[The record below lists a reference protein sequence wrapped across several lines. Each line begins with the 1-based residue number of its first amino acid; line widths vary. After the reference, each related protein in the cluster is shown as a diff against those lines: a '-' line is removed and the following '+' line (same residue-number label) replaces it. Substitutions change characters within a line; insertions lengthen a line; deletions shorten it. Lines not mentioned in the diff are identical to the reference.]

1 MFRFFSEKHWFIWSW
16 LGSFIILS
24 SLWVQVEIDV
34 KINEWFG
41 VFYDMIQ
48 KALAE
53 PNAVSI
59 EEYFASLF
67 SFITLAGMYIA
78 VYVAIS
84 FFTAHFLFRWRT
96 AMVEWY
102 HSVYDKARKIEGAS
116 QRVQEDTIK
125 FTRIMEGLGTS
136 LIESIMILI
145 QFIPILFGLSIGIPI
160 FFFGDWEYGL
170 IVGALIWTIGGTV
183 FLIVLGLILR
193 QVGVEYDLQK
203 QEAAYRKI
211 LVIAEDDG
219 SVRPKKIDEL
229 FDDVRKIHFLSY
241 IRYLYFNIGRIAYL
255 QANVLS
261 AYVFLAPAIV
271 AGAVTLGV
279 MQQIIRAFG
288 RVEGSMQYL
297 LKAWPT
303 IIELASVYKRLREFE
318 SKIKQEELID
328 EIEVVITPG
337 SRLVGRKQ
345 NYFTKL
351 AYEELFLLGM
361 WRKGARFRTRLSKQ
375 IFKVGDVLLLGVRD
389 PDEEDVS
396 AKINLLGLMPIRSR
410 EISTLPS
417 RSRFLKALVFFTT
430 SILLAALNIINVL
443 TAFLICVLGFV
454 GIKILKSNLYR
465 HIEWPIVIMLAAM
478 IPIGQALES
487 TGITAQIASGVV
499 SFAGD
504 LHVFWILMIIL
515 IITMLITDVIN
526 LSLIHI

>member
-1 MFRFFSEKHWFIWSW
+1 MFRFFTEKSWFYWSW

-53 PNAVSI
+53 PNAVTI

-84 FFTAHFLFRWRT
+84 FFTAHYLFRWRT
-96 AMVEWY
+96 SMVEWY

-145 QFIPILFGLSIGIPI
+145 QFIPILFGLSVGIPI
-160 FFFGDWEYGL
+160 FFFGEWEYGL

-193 QVGVEYDLQK
+193 LVGIEYDLQK

-219 SVRPKKIDEL
+219 SVRPKRIDEL

-241 IRYLYFNIGRIAYL
+241 LRYLYFNIGRIAYL

-271 AGAVTLGV
+271 AGVVTLGV

-318 SKIKQEELID
+318 NRIKQEDFVD
-328 EIEVVITPG
+328 E
-337 SRLVGRKQ
+337 
-345 NYFTKL
+345 
-351 AYEELFLLGM
+351 
-361 WRKGARFRTRLSKQ
+361 
-375 IFKVGDVLLLGVRD
+375 
-389 PDEEDVS
+389 
-396 AKINLLGLMPIRSR
+396 
-410 EISTLPS
+410 
-417 RSRFLKALVFFTT
+417 KA
-430 SILLAALNIINVL
+430 
-443 TAFLICVLGFV
+443 
-454 GIKILKSNLYR
+454 
-465 HIEWPIVIMLAAM
+465 
-478 IPIGQALES
+478 
-487 TGITAQIASGVV
+487 
-499 SFAGD
+499 
-504 LHVFWILMIIL
+504 
-515 IITMLITDVIN
+515 
-526 LSLIHI
+526 

>member
-1 MFRFFSEKHWFIWSW
+1 MFRFFTEKNWFYWSW
-16 LGSFIILS
+16 IGSFIILS

-59 EEYFASLF
+59 EEYFACLF
-67 SFITLAGMYIA
+67 SFISLAAMYIA

-84 FFTAHFLFRWRT
+84 FFTAHYLFRWRT
-96 AMVEWY
+96 SMVEWY

-145 QFIPILFGLSIGIPI
+145 QFIPILFGLSVGIPI
-160 FFFGDWEYGL
+160 FFFGEWEYGL

-193 QVGVEYDLQK
+193 LVGIEYDLQK

-219 SVRPKKIDEL
+219 NVRPKTIDEL

-241 IRYLYFNIGRIAYL
+241 LRYLYFNIGRIAYL

-271 AGAVTLGV
+271 AGVVTLGV

-318 SKIKQEELID
+318 SKINQEDFVD
-328 EIEVVITPG
+328 E
-337 SRLVGRKQ
+337 
-345 NYFTKL
+345 
-351 AYEELFLLGM
+351 
-361 WRKGARFRTRLSKQ
+361 
-375 IFKVGDVLLLGVRD
+375 
-389 PDEEDVS
+389 
-396 AKINLLGLMPIRSR
+396 KI
-410 EISTLPS
+410 
-417 RSRFLKALVFFTT
+417 
-430 SILLAALNIINVL
+430 
-443 TAFLICVLGFV
+443 
-454 GIKILKSNLYR
+454 
-465 HIEWPIVIMLAAM
+465 
-478 IPIGQALES
+478 
-487 TGITAQIASGVV
+487 
-499 SFAGD
+499 
-504 LHVFWILMIIL
+504 
-515 IITMLITDVIN
+515 
-526 LSLIHI
+526 

>member
-1 MFRFFSEKHWFIWSW
+1 MFKFFNSRKWFLWAWI
-16 LGSFIILS
+16 GSFIILS
-24 SLWVQVEIDV
+24 SLWVQVVIDV

-59 EEYFASLF
+59 EEYFGSLF

-96 AMVEWY
+96 SMVEWY

-145 QFIPILFGLSIGIPI
+145 QFIPILFGLSFGIPI
-160 FFFGDWEYGL
+160 FFFGEWEYGL

-193 QVGVEYDLQK
+193 LVGVEYDLQK

-211 LVIAEDDG
+211 LVIAEDNETI
-219 SVRPKKIDEL
+219 RPKRIDEL
-229 FDDVRKIHFLSY
+229 FDDVRKIHYLSY
-241 IRYLYFNIGRIAYL
+241 LRYLYFNIGRIAYL

-271 AGAVTLGV
+271 AGVVTLGV

-297 LKAWPT
+297 LKSWPT

-318 SKIKQEELID
+318 D
-328 EIEVVITPG
+328 
-337 SRLVGRKQ
+337 
-345 NYFTKL
+345 KL
-351 AYEELFLLGM
+351 
-361 WRKGARFRTRLSKQ
+361 KSSQ
-375 IFKVGDVLLLGVRD
+375 
-389 PDEEDVS
+389 EDV
-396 AKINLLGLMPIRSR
+396 
-410 EISTLPS
+410 T
-417 RSRFLKALVFFTT
+417 
-430 SILLAALNIINVL
+430 
-443 TAFLICVLGFV
+443 
-454 GIKILKSNLYR
+454 
-465 HIEWPIVIMLAAM
+465 IE
-478 IPIGQALES
+478 S
-487 TGITAQIASGVV
+487 K
-499 SFAGD
+499 
-504 LHVFWILMIIL
+504 
-515 IITMLITDVIN
+515 
-526 LSLIHI
+526 